1 MQEKCKKDKEES
13 LSKLYIQLETEKSR
27 LKEASK
33 DNAEKDENLKLM
45 KNDLESAKEDL
56 NELRTVQS
64 GRFFRSLIQLSFSLN
79 VTTYSWK
86 SA

>member
-64 GRFFRSLIQLSFSLN
+64 GRFFRSLIQLSGSLN
-79 VTTYSWK
+79 VTTCSWK